1 MGREIVAMNSRVVLK
16 ARPEGLV
23 KPDAVE
29 IEEVP
34 ISVLQPGQCLVKTIS
49 LGVDA
54 FIRTMMDAEAY
65 HGSIAIGGMVPAF
78 GVGTV
83 IGSECPEIGVGTVVS
98 GMLGAQTHA
107 VVDGGSVQPIPAAA
121 TRPTDALGPLAMTT
135 GLTAWVGINRVT
147 RPPAAGD
154 VAVVSAASGAVGQ
167 IAAQILVAL
176 GCRVI
181 GITGGDRKC
190 QFITQKLKVEAVDY
204 KNTEQTV
211 SEQIKAIVPDGVDF
225 FYDNVGGAVL
235 DEMLLCLKPKARVVI
250 CGAASQ
256 YSGGVNVG
264 KVQGPTNYLKLAEI
278 GCSMHGFNVM
288 QYPERFGEGFAALG
302 AMLQSGQLVM
312 HEHELHGLSS
322 FGEAL
327 CMMFSGNEKLGKL
340 IVHVK
345 KPLQEKL

>member
-1 MGREIVAMNSRVVLK
+1 MGEGEIVAMNSRVVLK

-83 IGSECPEIGVGTVVS
+83 IGSECPEIEVGTVVS

-135 GLTAWVGINRVT
+135 GKPLFQTASDRMWSQYRPHGVGRYQPCHKAT
-147 RPPAAGD
+147 SRRRR
-154 VAVVSAASGAVGQ
+154 
-167 IAAQILVAL
+167 
-176 GCRVI
+176 GCR
-181 GITGGDRKC
+181 
-190 QFITQKLKVEAVDY
+190 
-204 KNTEQTV
+204 
-211 SEQIKAIVPDGVDF
+211 
-225 FYDNVGGAVL
+225 
-235 DEMLLCLKPKARVVI
+235 
-250 CGAASQ
+250 
-256 YSGGVNVG
+256 
-264 KVQGPTNYLKLAEI
+264 
-278 GCSMHGFNVM
+278 
-288 QYPERFGEGFAALG
+288 LG
-302 AMLQSGQLVM
+302 S
-312 HEHELHGLSS
+312 
-322 FGEAL
+322 
-327 CMMFSGNEKLGKL
+327 
-340 IVHVK
+340 
-345 KPLQEKL
+345 